1 MKLIEKKKFEEEFI
15 EDLILYSDYNKL
27 PSKKIKS
34 ITLEEF
40 KQK

>member
-15 EDLILYSDYNKL
+15 RELILYSDYNKL
-27 PSKKIKS
+27 SSKKIES

-40 KQK
+40 KKK